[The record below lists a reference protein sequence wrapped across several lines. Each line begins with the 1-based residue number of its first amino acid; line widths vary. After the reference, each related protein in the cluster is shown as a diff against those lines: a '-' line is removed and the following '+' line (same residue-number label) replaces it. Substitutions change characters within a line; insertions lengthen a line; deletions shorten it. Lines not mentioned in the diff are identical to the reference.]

1 MSKLFKGKILRA
13 SNVHYHVYADNHHYV
28 AVVRGK
34 LKKGK
39 ATTTNLIAVGDDVW
53 ITPTSPTQA
62 IIERIEERHSKLSRR
77 SPGRTP
83 REQIIAV
90 NVDYGIIVMAAH
102 APDFSKNRL
111 DRYIAACS
119 MGNVRPIICINKIDL
134 VDEGYVRA
142 EMALYE
148 RIGYSVIYTS
158 AKTGQGLPELCAVLK
173 ESVSAL
179 VGSSGVGKSSLINAV
194 QPDLGLKTNALREN
208 FWKGQHTTTTAE
220 LLTLD
225 MGGMVVDTPG
235 MREFALWHH
244 EDSNAQED
252 VAASFP
258 DIEEAQ
264 SRCKFRNCSH
274 THEPGCEVKRL
285 VEEGAIEHA
294 RYKNYVK
301 LTR

>member
-1 MSKLFKGKILRA
+1 MQ
-13 SNVHYHVYADNHHYV
+13 YHVYADDHHYI

-34 LKKGK
+34 LKKGQ

-53 ITPTSPTQA
+53 ITPTSATQA
-62 IIERIEERHSKLSRR
+62 VVERIALRQSRLSRR
-77 SPGRTP
+77 SPGRLP

-102 APDFSKNRL
+102 APDFNKNRL

-119 MGNVRPIICINKIDL
+119 MGNVRPVICINKIDL
-134 VDEGYVRA
+134 ADESFVRA

-148 RIGYSVIYTS
+148 GLGYRVIYSS
-158 AKTGQGLPELCAVLK
+158 ALTGQGLEELRAVLK
-173 ESVSAL
+173 GSVCAL
-179 VGSSGVGKSSLINAV
+179 IGSSGVGKSSLINAV
-194 QPDLGLKTNALREN
+194 QPDLGLKTNSLRED
-208 FWKGQHTTTTAE
+208 FWKGKHTTTTAE
-220 LLTLD
+220 LLMLD

-235 MREFALWHH
+235 MREFALWH
-244 EDSNAQED
+244 EDNNARDD
-252 VAASFP
+252 VSASFP
-258 DIEEAQ
+258 DIEEAGVTC
-264 SRCKFRNCSH
+264 RFRNCSH

-285 VEEGAIEHA
+285 VEEGAIAYA